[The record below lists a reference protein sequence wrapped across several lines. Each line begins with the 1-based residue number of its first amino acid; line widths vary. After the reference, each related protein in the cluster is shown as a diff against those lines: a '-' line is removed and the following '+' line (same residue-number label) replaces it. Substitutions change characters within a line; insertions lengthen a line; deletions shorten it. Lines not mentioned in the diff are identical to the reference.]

1 MSALTPNA
9 TRILEARY
17 LLRDPAGEIAE
28 AHHADDALVARD
40 GKSPDCVPL
49 HRLGSILEGVAG
61 VQGHG

>member
-28 AHHADDALVARD
+28 DWDGLARRAAQTA
-40 GKSPDCVPL
+40 CAC
-49 HRLGSILEGVAG
+49 RLGREP
-61 VQGHG
+61 